1 MFKELGFS
9 ISKYTLV
16 DIIPNQTFIDEIVKF
31 NTDSANIL
39 KFSPS
44 FFIMPSHLKGSSE
57 EKIAKAKKQI
67 SFIKLLTTL
76 EIKLEELEVYKNHYG
91 YQNIIL
97 LYLNS
102 QKNLIVVDKL
112 SNVSI
117 LERKDNGIIDF
128 TNKDSTKLFLDMALD
143 SSKEEINDIISK
155 YTKLIFN

>member
-1 MFKELGFS
+1 MLINDLIRKQVEKMFKELGFS

-76 EIKLEELEVYKNHYG
+76 EIKLEELEV
-91 YQNIIL
+91 
-97 LYLNS
+97 
-102 QKNLIVVDKL
+102 
-112 SNVSI
+112 
-117 LERKDNGIIDF
+117 
-128 TNKDSTKLFLDMALD
+128 
-143 SSKEEINDIISK
+143 
-155 YTKLIFN
+155 

>member
-1 MFKELGFS
+1 M
-9 ISKYTLV
+9 
-16 DIIPNQTFIDEIVKF
+16 
-31 NTDSANIL
+31 
-39 KFSPS
+39 
-44 FFIMPSHLKGSSE
+44 
-57 EKIAKAKKQI
+57 
-67 SFIKLLTTL
+67 
-76 EIKLEELEVYKNHYG
+76 
-91 YQNIIL
+91 
-97 LYLNS
+97 YLNS